1 MTLYVKEILHGDTFA
16 TVCYETGSFTWH
28 GTTYATDGLYDYTYK
43 SIVDPGLDSIVTLH
57 LTVLPELKED
67 TLASY
72 CKGHPFE
79 WYGDSYTINDPEPTH
94 KFTSKVPPYCD
105 SIVTLKLTELL
116 PTDSVEIATIF
127 TGQTYFWHG
136 RPYTTTTTEKDTL
149 VNAVGCDSVCVLML
163 TVLPQPKIEIIQ
175 YDIDSVIGCD
185 STTYDLTVTFEY
197 TNLDGTLIVDYNGT
211 IITPAFVPNSNTP
224 QLATAKF
231 EGLKAD
237 GATHTLSVKT
247 TGGSHNCEASINV
260 KEPQDAKIEFRSAEA
275 PVQPYACGDHTYS
288 VKVEVEFANGQGR
301 DLIIKDWKG
310 NITRVPTTATDTK
323 IDTILSYEKHTPGGG
338 HRYRIYFY
346 GNIDCY
352 VTTQFTEPAQ
362 PKIDITDYT
371 ATAVTGCDG
380 NTYDMTVT
388 FDYTNQDGILSVDLD
403 GIPADSM
410 PNFVRD
416 KSYKQT
422 ATAKFRGLTADGL
435 RHTLTV
441 KTTDGEHN
449 CEDSRFVTAPE
460 AEAIITSVEVAN
472 VPENILCDQTEYDAT
487 VTVSMT
493 SGNAIGKKIVIT
505 HEGINEN
512 IVVTDNPMVA
522 TIKMS
527 TADATGLTMDAYF
540 EGHPECNV
548 TSDPFDTPKR
558 LSCVKDYENICQG
571 ETYTWP
577 VTNLPYT
584 FNTAGID
591 TIVNAL
597 NIYDS
602 LFVTVY
608 PVPTIEEA
616 TTDTTIYTDDLPY
629 EWNGEWFSEPQT
641 EYTKVLQTA
650 DGCDYK
656 ATLKLT
662 VKENNVEVTD
672 ITIAK
677 QCAGEGALEIAI
689 QHTGLLDS
697 ARLTFDNKAI
707 QAGFVDSIYPIEND
721 TVNVPYNAR
730 AGIFSVNIDLLFHGR
745 IKHSK
750 SVQDTL
756 LFPSSVLE
764 QGWYDAI
771 FVLTHD
777 YNGGY
782 DFAEFQ
788 WYKKG
793 QMLVGE
799 TGPYLYQPLEVDA
812 EYSAMLTDSSGLQ
825 LMTCPIIIQP
835 FTEENPYPTL
845 VSDRNIIHVSVAQN
859 ALLTI
864 YSVMGQKVGSYSLI
878 DGDTQINAPG
888 TKGIYLA
895 EFVFESGQRNVIKF
909 MVR

>member
-1 MTLYVKEILHGDTFA
+1 M
-16 TVCYETGSFTWH
+16 
-28 GTTYATDGLYDYTYK
+28 
-43 SIVDPGLDSIVTLH
+43 
-57 LTVLPELKED
+57 
-67 TLASY
+67 
-72 CKGHPFE
+72 
-79 WYGDSYTINDPEPTH
+79 
-94 KFTSKVPPYCD
+94 
-105 SIVTLKLTELL
+105 
-116 PTDSVEIATIF
+116 
-127 TGQTYFWHG
+127 
-136 RPYTTTTTEKDTL
+136 
-149 VNAVGCDSVCVLML
+149 
-163 TVLPQPKIEIIQ
+163 
-175 YDIDSVIGCD
+175 
-185 STTYDLTVTFEY
+185 
-197 TNLDGTLIVDYNGT
+197 
-211 IITPAFVPNSNTP
+211 
-224 QLATAKF
+224 
-231 EGLKAD
+231 
-237 GATHTLSVKT
+237 
-247 TGGSHNCEASINV
+247 
-260 KEPQDAKIEFRSAEA
+260 
-275 PVQPYACGDHTYS
+275 
-288 VKVEVEFANGQGR
+288 
-301 DLIIKDWKG
+301 
-310 NITRVPTTATDTK
+310 
-323 IDTILSYEKHTPGGG
+323 
-338 HRYRIYFY
+338 
-346 GNIDCY
+346 
-352 VTTQFTEPAQ
+352 
-362 PKIDITDYT
+362 
-371 ATAVTGCDG
+371 
-380 NTYDMTVT
+380 
-388 FDYTNQDGILSVDLD
+388 
-403 GIPADSM
+403 
-410 PNFVRD
+410 
-416 KSYKQT
+416 
-422 ATAKFRGLTADGL
+422 
-435 RHTLTV
+435 
-441 KTTDGEHN
+441 
-449 CEDSRFVTAPE
+449 
-460 AEAIITSVEVAN
+460 
-472 VPENILCDQTEYDAT
+472 
-487 VTVSMT
+487 
-493 SGNAIGKKIVIT
+493 VIT
-505 HEGINEN
+505 HEGINDT
-512 IVVTDNPMVA
+512 IKVTNNPMV
-522 TIKMS
+522 TTVKMTTS
-527 TADATGLTMDAYF
+527 DATDLTMEAYF

-571 ETYTWP
+571 ETYTWS

>member
-1 MTLYVKEILHGDTFA
+1 M
-16 TVCYETGSFTWH
+16 
-28 GTTYATDGLYDYTYK
+28 
-43 SIVDPGLDSIVTLH
+43 
-57 LTVLPELKED
+57 
-67 TLASY
+67 
-72 CKGHPFE
+72 
-79 WYGDSYTINDPEPTH
+79 
-94 KFTSKVPPYCD
+94 
-105 SIVTLKLTELL
+105 
-116 PTDSVEIATIF
+116 
-127 TGQTYFWHG
+127 
-136 RPYTTTTTEKDTL
+136 
-149 VNAVGCDSVCVLML
+149 
-163 TVLPQPKIEIIQ
+163 
-175 YDIDSVIGCD
+175 
-185 STTYDLTVTFEY
+185 TVTFEY

-237 GATHTLSVKT
+237 GATHTLTVKT

-275 PVQPYACGDHTYS
+275 PVQPYACGDHRYR
-288 VKVEVEFANGQGR
+288 VKVGVEFANGQGR
-301 DLIIKDWKG
+301 DLIIEDWKG

-380 NTYDMTVT
+380 NTYDLTVT

-449 CEDSRFVTAPE
+449 CEDDISVTAPQP
-460 AEAIITSVEVAN
+460 EAIITSVEVAN
-472 VPENILCDQTEYDAT
+472 VPENILCDQTKYDAT

-505 HEGINEN
+505 HEGINDT
-512 IVVTDNPMVA
+512 IKVTNNPMMA
-522 TIKMS
+522 TIKMT
-527 TADATGLTMDAYF
+527 TADVTGLTMDAYF
-540 EGHPECNV
+540 EGHPDCKV

-558 LSCVKDYENICQG
+558 LSCVKDSAFVCQYDYYEWQLTG
-571 ETYTWP
+571 STYGP
-577 VTNLPYT
+577 
-584 FNTAGID
+584 FNTVGMDIF
-591 TIVNAL
+591 VNAL
-597 NIYDS
+597 NIYDT

-616 TTDTTIYTDDLPY
+616 KTDTTIYTDDLPY
-629 EWNGEWFSEPQT
+629 EWNGEWFSTEQT

-650 DGCDYK
+650 DGCDYT
-656 ATLKLT
+656 ATLKLS
-662 VKENNVEVTD
+662 VLPNIVDNVSF
-672 ITIAK
+672 IIAE
-677 QCAGEGALEIAI
+677 QCAGKGALEIAI

-697 ARLTFDNKAI
+697 ARLTFNNKAI
-707 QAGFVDSIYPIEND
+707 QAGFVNETYPIEND

-745 IKHSK
+745 TKHREN
-750 SVQDTL
+750 VPFTL
-756 LFPSSVLE
+756 LYPSSVLE

-771 FVLTHD
+771 FVLTPKGQQLAMPD
-777 YNGGY
+777 EPIYTY
-782 DFAEFQ
+782 DFTEFQ
-788 WYKKG
+788 WYKNG

-799 TGPYLYQPLEVDA
+799 IGPYLYQPLEVGA
-812 EYSAMLTDSSGLQ
+812 EYSAMLTDTSGLR
-825 LMTCPIIIQP
+825 LMTCPIIIQA
-835 FTEENPYPTL
+835 FTEDSPYPTPDPTL

-859 ALLTI
+859 ALLTN
-864 YSVMGQKVGSYSLI
+864 K
-878 DGDTQINAPG
+878 
-888 TKGIYLA
+888 
-895 EFVFESGQRNVIKF
+895 R
-909 MVR
+909 